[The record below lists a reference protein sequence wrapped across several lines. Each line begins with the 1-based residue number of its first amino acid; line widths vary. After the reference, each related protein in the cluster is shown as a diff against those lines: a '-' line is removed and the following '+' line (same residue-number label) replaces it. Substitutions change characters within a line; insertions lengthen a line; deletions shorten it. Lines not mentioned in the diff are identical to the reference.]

1 MISLDK
7 IRIVMI
13 NTSDSGNIGA
23 AARALKTMGLT
34 RLYLVDP
41 VEYPTGKATARASGA
56 ADVLH
61 NATVVSSLDEAIEGC
76 GLVWGTS
83 ARMRSIPWPV
93 VTPRQAAEQ
102 VANEHD
108 ETEVAIIFGRENSGM
123 TNDELRKCH
132 YHICIPSND
141 EYGVLNVASA
151 IQLICYEM
159 RVRLLEPE
167 LEKNA
172 EKERQQVIEPGEQ
185 NEPQMPLSVT
195 KWDSPLVSVQ
205 DMERFFL
212 HFEQTLLDIDFFDP
226 NTPRQL
232 MTRARRLFNRTR
244 LDRLEMNLMRG
255 FFSKVQKLAKVQT
268 LTKVQEGV
276 AEVLVDSSAGE
287 LSEKKV
293 DQ

>member
-1 MISLDK
+1 MISLDN

-23 AARALKTMGLT
+23 AARALKTMGLS

-61 NATVVSSLDEAIEGC
+61 NAAVVETLDEAIEGC
-76 GLVWGTS
+76 SLVWGAS

-93 VTPRQAAEQ
+93 MTPRQAAEQ
-102 VANEHD
+102 VANEPD
-108 ETEVAIIFGRENSGM
+108 ESQVAIVFGRENSGM

-132 YHICIPSND
+132 YHVCIPANE

-159 RVRLLEPE
+159 RVRLFEPQPAVQGVDLE
-167 LEKNA
+167 A
-172 EKERQQVIEPGEQ
+172 EKALE
-185 NEPQMPLSVT
+185 MPLSVT
-195 KWDSPLVSVQ
+195 KWDTPLVSVQ

-232 MTRARRLFNRTR
+232 MTRARRLFSRTR

-255 FFSKVQKLAKVQT
+255 FFSKVQKLAEGHGKSGAS
-268 LTKVQEGV
+268 QEK
-276 AEVLVDSSAGE
+276 E
-287 LSEKKV
+287 
-293 DQ
+293 

>member
-1 MISLDK
+1 MITLNN

-61 NATVVSSLDEAIEGC
+61 HATVVSSLDEAIEGC

-108 ETEVAIIFGRENSGM
+108 ETEVAIVFGRENSGM

-132 YHICIPSND
+132 YHICIPSNE

-167 LEKNA
+167 LKKALEI
-172 EKERQQVIEPGEQ
+172 ERQQTAESGEE
-185 NEPQMPLSVT
+185 NAPQMPLSVT

-255 FFSKVQKLAKVQT
+255 FFSKVQKLVGAQG
-268 LTKVQEGV
+268 LVQEPVEIEAGV
-276 AEVLVDSSAGE
+276 EPSSDE
-287 LSEKKV
+287 SSEKK
-293 DQ
+293 

>member
-23 AARALKTMGLT
+23 AARALKTMGLA

-41 VEYPTGKATARASGA
+41 LEYPTGKATARASGA

-61 NATVVSSLDEAIEGC
+61 NATVVSSLNEAIEGC
-76 GLVWGTS
+76 SLVWGTS

-132 YHICIPSND
+132 YHISIPSND

-167 LEKNA
+167 LEKNV
-172 EKERQQVIEPGEQ
+172 ETVRQQAVESGEQ
-185 NEPQMPLSVT
+185 SEPQMPLSVT
-195 KWDSPLVSVQ
+195 KWDSPLVNIE

-255 FFSKVQKLAKVQT
+255 FFSKVQKLAKVQS
-268 LTKVQEGV
+268 LDRVQEV
-276 AEVLVDSSAGE
+276 DAEARVDSSA
-287 LSEKKV
+287 SESSEEEV

>member
-1 MISLDK
+1 MISLDN

-83 ARMRSIPWPV
+83 ARMRTIPWPV
-93 VTPRQAAEQ
+93 VTPRKAAQQ
-102 VANEHD
+102 VAQEHD
-108 ETEVAIIFGRENSGM
+108 ETQVAIVFGRENSGM
-123 TNDELRKCH
+123 TNEELRKCH
-132 YHICIPSND
+132 YHICIPSNS

-159 RVRLLEPE
+159 RVRLVEPE
-167 LEKNA
+167 IDEAVDADDNM
-172 EKERQQVIEPGEQ
+172 
-185 NEPQMPLSVT
+185 QMPLSLT
-195 KWDSPLVSVQ
+195 KWDTPLVSVQ
-205 DMERFFL
+205 DMERFFV

-226 NTPRQL
+226 KTPRQM

-255 FFSKVQKLAKVQT
+255 FFSKVQKLV
-268 LTKVQEGV
+268 ERSS
-276 AEVLVDSSAGE
+276 EVEVKD
-287 LSEKKV
+287 K
-293 DQ
+293 

>member
-1 MISLDK
+1 MITLDN

-23 AARALKTMGLT
+23 AARALKTMGLA

-61 NATVVSSLDEAIEGC
+61 NATVVSSLDDAIEGC
-76 GLVWGTS
+76 SLVWGTS

-132 YHICIPSND
+132 YHISIPSND

-167 LEKNA
+167 LEKNQ
-172 EKERQQVIEPGEQ
+172 EKEQQQTADSGAQI
-185 NEPQMPLSVT
+185 EPQMPLSVT

-255 FFSKVQKLAKVQT
+255 FLSKVQKLASAKM
-268 LTKVQEGV
+268 LAQEPIETETGV
-276 AEVLVDSSAGE
+276 EPSADE
-287 LSEKKV
+287 SSEKKA
-293 DQ
+293 DH